1 MDQNFVNGLHQL
13 LLQATGQQN
22 PDTSLIKAATAQLNT
37 QYYKNEACIP
47 ALAQILASSL
57 DQAVRQLA
65 AVELRK
71 RIINNDGAMWLL
83 VPSAQRDEIKQK
95 MLEIVGTETSKPVR
109 HQAARATAGIASIEV
124 AQYGQLFPFVM
135 NSCAPTSPAPLR
147 ETGAFLLYSV
157 LDSVDVY
164 AVKGDLIAQL
174 YGLLDQLLVD
184 PENAEVRVLAVRIL
198 GILAQYLDVDDKEEM
213 AHFQTLL
220 PKMLQVIGQ
229 AVESGDDSVARQLF
243 DTLETLLI
251 LEVPLLTPIIPDLVK
266 FLLTCG
272 SDRKYEPEVRAL
284 ALNALNWCIQ
294 YKKSKIQ
301 SYGLGPAIMEGLMI
315 ITTED
320 EPEDSDEE
328 SPSRSA
334 LRIIDSLSTNLP
346 PSQVYPALREQMG
359 KYLSSPDA
367 AYRKGALMALG
378 VAVEGCSDYM
388 SSNNHMEEIWPAV
401 ELGLQDKDAKVRKAA
416 CIAVSCL
423 CQWLED
429 NCIEKHA
436 VLVPAMM
443 DLINDPETQAAACT
457 ALDSLL
463 EILTSVIDQY
473 LPLIMDRLASLLTA
487 PNVPGRVKSVVTGAI
502 GSAAHAAKER
512 FLPYFDGTMSQLRQ
526 FASLGSQ
533 AVALGSHSVDTI
545 DAGDL
550 ELRGIAMDAIGTI
563 AEAVGKEKFRPWFP
577 EMMQRAVE
585 GAQMLN
591 GAAGGRNS
599 LRECSFLFFG
609 VMARVFGEEFAQYL
623 EGTVKMLLD
632 SLSQDESALDVEE
645 GTVSVADAANA
656 FNAGTSPSTAISVSD
671 GMGGEE
677 ETDIKDLE
685 KLLETN
691 SAVAIEKEIAADS
704 IGTLF
709 AATRG
714 HFLPYV
720 EQCTM
725 ELTELC
731 NHYYEGVRKSAVD
744 SLLEIVRTF
753 FDISQE
759 SPEGSAA
766 QHTKDLVKHIMP
778 QLIEMFESEDNKS
791 VASGLCVALAETI
804 NKMGEFFT
812 EGYEEQ
818 LCKIA
823 IVILEQKAYC
833 QTDPDQDES
842 EEAPEDS
849 AELEGVLIG
858 SACDLVSSMAIALG
872 EKFQA
877 AFQTFFPLITKY
889 YKKTRSLTERSS
901 AIGCLSEIIGGME
914 GSITPFTEPLME
926 LFHRALHDSE
936 PEVQGNAAFAVGL
949 LVQHSQMDLSAQVVP
964 ILAALRPLFDSPS
977 DAPAPRL
984 HARDN
989 AAGAVG
995 RMISRNTAA
1004 VPLDQVLPVWIQSL
1018 PLKNDFQENAP
1029 VYRALFHLFR
1039 TNSAALQPYLDHLLQ
1054 IFAYVLDPER
1064 TGEHL
1069 TEDVRSDMLQL
1080 IKALNAEIPDK
1091 VQAAGLGPFA

>member
-1 MDQNFVNGLHQL
+1 MDQNFVQGLHQL

-37 QYYKNEACIP
+37 QYFKNEACIP
-47 ALAQILASSL
+47 ALAQILASSP
-57 DQAVRQLA
+57 DQGVRQLS

-83 VPSAQRDEIKQK
+83 VPTPQRDEIKQK
-95 MLEIVGTETSKPVR
+95 MLEIVGSENSKPVR
-109 HQAARATAGIASIEV
+109 HQAARAAAGIAGIEV
-124 AQYGQLFPFVM
+124 AQYGQLFPFIM
-135 NSCAPTSPAPLR
+135 NSCAATSPAALR

-157 LDSVDVY
+157 LDAVDVY
-164 AVKGDLIAQL
+164 AIKGDYVPKL
-174 YGLLDQLLVD
+174 YELLGSMLVD
-184 PENAEVRVLAVRIL
+184 NESVDVRIMAVRIL
-198 GILAQYLDVDDKEEM
+198 GTLAQYLDTDDKAEM
-213 AHFQTLL
+213 AQFQTLL
-220 PKMLQVIGQ
+220 PSMLHVIGQ
-229 AVESGDDSVARQLF
+229 SVESGDESVARQLF

-266 FLLTCG
+266 FLLQCG
-272 SDRKYEPEVRAL
+272 ADRKYEPEVRAL

-301 SYGLGPAIMEGLMI
+301 SFGLGASIMEGLMI

-320 EPEDSDEE
+320 EPEDADEE
-328 SPSRSA
+328 APARSA

-346 PSQVYPALREQMG
+346 PSQVYPALREQMQ
-359 KYLSSPDA
+359 KYLSSPDPS
-367 AYRKGALMALG
+367 YRKGALMALG

-388 SSNNHMEEIWPAV
+388 GSNNHMNEIWPII
-401 ELGLQDKDAKVRKAA
+401 ELGIQDGDAKVRKAA

-429 NCIEKHA
+429 HCIEKHA

-443 DLINDPETQAAACT
+443 TLINDAETQAAACT
-457 ALDSLL
+457 ALDALL

-473 LPLIMDRLASLLTA
+473 LPLIMERLAGLLTS
-487 PNVPGRVKSVVTGAI
+487 PTVSGRVKAVVTGAI

-512 FLPYFDGTMSQLRQ
+512 FLPYFEGTMSQLRQ
-526 FASLGSQ
+526 FAGLGSQ
-533 AVALGSHSVDTI
+533 AVALGAHSVDTI
-545 DAGDL
+545 DNGDL

-585 GAQMLN
+585 GAQMVN
-591 GAAGGRNS
+591 GAAGGR

-623 EGTVKMLLD
+623 EGTVTMLLQ
-632 SLSQDESALDVEE
+632 SLKQDESSVEGIE
-645 GTVSVADAANA
+645 DGTVTVSEAASA

-671 GMGGEE
+671 GMGGDEDE
-677 ETDIKDLE
+677 LKDLE

-709 AATRG
+709 AATRQA
-714 HFLPYV
+714 FLPYV

-725 ELTELC
+725 ELLELC

-753 FDISQE
+753 WEISNE
-759 SPEGSAA
+759 SPDGATV
-766 QHTKDLVKHIMP
+766 QHTKDLIKHVVP
-778 QLIEMFESEDNKS
+778 QLLEMFESEDNKS
-791 VASGLCVALAETI
+791 VASGLCVSLAETI
-804 NKMGEFFT
+804 TKIGEVFT
-812 EGYEEQ
+812 DGYEEE

-823 IVILEQKAYC
+823 ILILEQKAYC
-833 QTDPDQDES
+833 QTDPDQDED

-858 SACDLVSSMAIALG
+858 SACDLVSAMATAL
-872 EKFQA
+872 EHNFQT
-877 AFQTFFPLITKY
+877 AFSTFFPLITKY

-901 AIGCLSEIIGGME
+901 AIGCLSEIIGGMDS
-914 GSITPFTEPLME
+914 SITPFTEPLLE
-926 LFHRALHDSE
+926 LFYRALSDSE
-936 PEVQGNAAFAVGL
+936 AEVQGNAAFATGL
-949 LVQHSQMDLSAQVVP
+949 LVQHSQIDLSAQMMP
-964 ILAALRPLFDSPS
+964 LLAALRPLFEAPP
-977 DAPAPRL
+977 DALAPRL

-989 AAGAVG
+989 AAGAVA
-995 RMISRNTAA
+995 RMIVRNTASM
-1004 VPLDQVLPVWIQSL
+1004 PLDQVLPVWIQSL

-1039 TNSAALQPYLDHLLQ
+1039 TNGAALQPYMEHLLQ
-1054 IFAYVLDPER
+1054 VFAYVLDPER
-1064 TGEHL
+1064 AEEQLPEEVRGEL
-1069 TEDVRSDMLQL
+1069 IQL
-1080 IKALNAEIPDK
+1080 VKALNAEMPEK
-1091 VQAAGLGPFA
+1091 VQAAGLAAFA